1 MKTQVQLG
9 SGGGGVAGA
18 ALPGPAGV
26 LPLPADTHPHRVQV
40 TSHNSQLIVQPNEKY
55 GYLDLYLP
63 SAAHNTTSSPGL
75 VLQPVVP
82 GLNLPASQLLHYTAS
97 LGLASVL
104 HEAGHALAAH
114 TAHIRTLG
122 AGLLIMVGRV

>member
-1 MKTQVQLG
+1 MRSVIFISL
-9 SGGGGVAGA
+9 
-18 ALPGPAGV
+18 
-26 LPLPADTHPHRVQV
+26 
-40 TSHNSQLIVQPNEKY
+40 
-55 GYLDLYLP
+55 LP
-63 SAAHNTTSSPGL
+63 SAPHNTTSSPPGL

-122 AGLLIMVGRV
+122 AGLLIMVGRVGNKGFNEILRNTIN

>member
-1 MKTQVQLG
+1 M
-9 SGGGGVAGA
+9 
-18 ALPGPAGV
+18 
-26 LPLPADTHPHRVQV
+26 
-40 TSHNSQLIVQPNEKY
+40 
-55 GYLDLYLP
+55 
-63 SAAHNTTSSPGL
+63 
-75 VLQPVVP
+75 LQPVVP

-122 AGLLIMVGRV
+122 AGLMIMVGRAGNKGFNQILRNTIN

>member
-1 MKTQVQLG
+1 M
-9 SGGGGVAGA
+9 
-18 ALPGPAGV
+18 
-26 LPLPADTHPHRVQV
+26 
-40 TSHNSQLIVQPNEKY
+40 
-55 GYLDLYLP
+55 
-63 SAAHNTTSSPGL
+63 
-75 VLQPVVP
+75 LQPVVP

-122 AGLLIMVGRV
+122 AGLMVMVGREGIRVSTKFCGTQ

>member
-1 MKTQVQLG
+1 M
-9 SGGGGVAGA
+9 
-18 ALPGPAGV
+18 
-26 LPLPADTHPHRVQV
+26 
-40 TSHNSQLIVQPNEKY
+40 
-55 GYLDLYLP
+55 
-63 SAAHNTTSSPGL
+63 
-75 VLQPVVP
+75 LQPVVP

-122 AGLLIMVGRV
+122 AGLMIMVGRV

>member
-1 MKTQVQLG
+1 M
-9 SGGGGVAGA
+9 
-18 ALPGPAGV
+18 
-26 LPLPADTHPHRVQV
+26 
-40 TSHNSQLIVQPNEKY
+40 
-55 GYLDLYLP
+55 
-63 SAAHNTTSSPGL
+63 
-75 VLQPVVP
+75 LQPVVP